1 MTVQAPL
8 TYRAFGAAGTV
19 GEFET
24 HLTLAATDAEAL
36 PDTRPDTRPDAQPA
50 LARWAQAHG
59 LKYTHIVLARGQ
71 HPSQP
76 MLSWRAAGTFQEQL
90 DRAERLTAA
99 LRTDGF
105 TPVRVKCEAAPWA
118 PGVPGS
124 DSEAELLGPAHYFEH
139 HLKVLLAPGERAAL
153 VRAVAGHCAHV
164 SWNARRTDPTGR
176 GQQFVTQRCHG
187 VGRRT
192 AEHRL
197 AALTDTLV
205 AAGHPPIAVEREFV
219 VHDSNLA
226 ADDGWIAADGSTP
239 KDPTP

>member
-8 TYRAFGAAGTV
+8 TSRAFGAAGTV

-24 HLTLAATDAEAL
+24 HLTLTAMDAGSTARTDTG
-36 PDTRPDTRPDAQPA
+36 PGSHPA

-71 HPSQP
+71 YPSQP
-76 MLSWRAAGTFQEQL
+76 MLSWTAAGTFQEQL
-90 DRAERLTAA
+90 DRAEALAAA

-118 PGVPGS
+118 PGVPDG
-124 DSEAELLGPAHYFEH
+124 DREAELLGPGYYFEH
-139 HLKVLLAPGERAAL
+139 HLKVLLPPGDRAAL
-153 VRAVAGHCAHV
+153 VRAVAGHTAHV

-176 GQQFVTQRCHG
+176 SQQFVTQRCHG

-192 AEHRL
+192 AEYRL
-197 AALTDTLV
+197 AALTEALV

-226 ADDGWIAADGSTP
+226 VDDGWMDDNGPIP
-239 KDPTP
+239 EDPTP